1 MDGDNHI
8 SYQEFVKGLQDPLSE
23 RKQKAVNTAFTT
35 LDKERNGAIKIS
47 ELIRV
52 FDGSQHPEVLAGKK
66 TREQLLE
73 EFLSFFNGVTGII
86 TREHWQDFYQDLA
99 LSVPSDE
106 SFIALVETAWGLS
119 EDEQSASF
127 QDKVKQLIGMVRQRL
142 RTLSNNTEEEYKLR
156 QIFKLFDLNN
166 SGTITIEELAAMLA
180 KLGIQI
186 ERKYIQGLL
195 RALDLNNNGMIEF
208 EEFATL
214 VIYDPYK

>member
-86 TREHWQDFYQDLA
+86 TREHW
-99 LSVPSDE
+99 
-106 SFIALVETAWGLS
+106 
-119 EDEQSASF
+119 
-127 QDKVKQLIGMVRQRL
+127 
-142 RTLSNNTEEEYKLR
+142 
-156 QIFKLFDLNN
+156 
-166 SGTITIEELAAMLA
+166 
-180 KLGIQI
+180 
-186 ERKYIQGLL
+186 
-195 RALDLNNNGMIEF
+195 
-208 EEFATL
+208 
-214 VIYDPYK
+214 